1 MARLRVVFA
10 ALMCC
15 APWLAGAQTPVAP
28 MQAPGFRASCPA
40 PLFAGEIPSGKD
52 AIRAELL
59 ALAALIEACDVRADF
74 HAHRGALLLSAGWP
88 QEAAVSLE
96 KALLLNPELA
106 GAQLDFA
113 QALVQ
118 LGQRQQARDLVSQVA
133 QRPDIEPGLK
143 QWLQEGLAPGA
154 ALPGAST
161 TPGGRL
167 ADDGS
172 GWTWAG
178 LVQTGLGHESNLASA
193 THTGSLT
200 LYLASGPVEVPLAD
214 TERPKSGMATKVLA
228 ATQGVRPLGDGQ
240 LRVNAAVQ
248 GRRAAGGVVADN
260 QLAEAGLAYALP
272 LGPGIVSANL
282 GLHSFV
288 QTGVY
293 NYKDQAYSLKYEP
306 LPTWAGCQ
314 WSGALSRTEQ
324 HYINSPSL
332 DGHYDHLRLQSAC
345 RPASSARLVAP
356 AETIAGVTVGRDN
369 PLRPDRP
376 GGVKNRM
383 ELYARHEAPLT
394 VPGLRRQ
401 ATLTAWGRY
410 SHSQDERVFSTLL
423 GDTPAR
429 THRQDFGLGLW
440 WPIQPGWSAG
450 LDVESTS
457 QKSTNTLLNI
467 RNLSFYGGL
476 RWVWN

>member
-1 MARLRVVFA
+1 MR
-10 ALMCC
+10 
-15 APWLAGAQTPVAP
+15 G
-28 MQAPGFRASCPA
+28 
-40 PLFAGEIPSGKD
+40 
-52 AIRAELL
+52 ELL
-59 ALAALIEACDVRADF
+59 ALARLAEACDLRADF

-88 QEAAVSLE
+88 QEAAIALE

-106 GAQLDFA
+106 GAQLDYA

-143 QWLQEGLAPGA
+143 QWLQEGLSPGA
-154 ALPGAST
+154 ALPRSSASEG
-161 TPGGRL
+161 PL
-167 ADDGS
+167 AHDS
-172 GWTWAG
+172 AWSWAG
-178 LVQTGLGHESNLASA
+178 LVQSGLGHESNLASA
-193 THTGSLT
+193 THTASLT
-200 LYLASGPVEVPLAD
+200 LFLATGPVEVPLAD
-214 TERPKSGMATKVLA
+214 TERPRSGMATKVLA
-228 ATQGVRPLGDGQ
+228 ATQGVRALGDGQ

-248 GRRAAGGVVADN
+248 GRRAAGGLVADN
-260 QLAEAGLAYALP
+260 QLAEGGLGYAWP
-272 LGPGIVSANL
+272 LGPGILLGSL

-306 LPTWAGCQ
+306 LPTWAGCK
-314 WSGALSRTEQ
+314 WSGAVSRTEQ
-324 HYINSPSL
+324 HYLNSPSL
-332 DGHYDHLRLQSAC
+332 DGHYDHVRLETAC
-345 RPASSARLVAP
+345 RPGASASLVAP
-356 AETIAGVTVGRDN
+356 AETIAGVTMGRDN

-376 GGVKNRM
+376 GGIKNRL
-383 ELYARHEAPLT
+383 EVYARHEAPLT

-410 SHSQDERVFSTLL
+410 SHSQDEKVFSTLL
-423 GDTPAR
+423 GDTPAH
-429 THRQDFGLGLW
+429 THRQDLGLGVW
-440 WPIQPGWSAG
+440 WPIRSGWSAG

-457 QKSTNTLLNI
+457 QKSSNTLLNI